1 MFRGSPGSEGRPAA
15 TSQEAGLSWEG
26 LSTPASIPTCYTEG
40 MVQLFNAETGE
51 ISQAQL
57 EFLVAQME
65 EEHPEDQDY
74 YLNADLLEAWREQ
87 GADSALLTLLQK
99 AMGDK
104 EELTIRWSK

>member
-1 MFRGSPGSEGRPAA
+1 M
-15 TSQEAGLSWEG
+15 
-26 LSTPASIPTCYTEG
+26 I
-40 MVQLFNAETGE
+40 QLFNAETGEHIGE

-87 GADSALLTLLQK
+87 GADPALLDLLYK
-99 AMGDK
+99 AMAGRG
-104 EELTIRWSK
+104 ELNIRWSK

>member
-1 MFRGSPGSEGRPAA
+1 
-15 TSQEAGLSWEG
+15 
-26 LSTPASIPTCYTEG
+26 
-40 MVQLFNAETGE
+40 MVQLFNAETGEHIGE

-87 GADSALLTLLQK
+87 GADPALLTLLQK